1 MSQCKECNVGFAT
14 NETEQPFCLACDAG
28 MYTDQVSSKICKK
41 CPSGFSQISKR
52 QLECKSC
59 GKGYYAEAKGV
70 VSCSE
75 CDTGQFAE
83 KERSHKCTACPR
95 GYSQPRKTQS
105 ECLSCNPGT
114 YTAVENTIEC
124 NKCPPQSKTENSG
137 SISDTECVCDQNYY
151 AKRDTSNE
159 ANELVCFSC
168 PPNSI
173 TKQIGAT
180 NVSFCTCQNG
190 YWKPPDGKECLICPD
205 HATCMNG
212 KLPVTNPGYWKAPW
226 RKEILNLTRNDP
238 LNPRFPCLEPTACV
252 GNATQEGCAPFYN
265 SDAPLCA
272 ACARGAYKEAASFK
286 CVACSKN
293 YSDSVLIMLMVVI
306 ATLVVI
312 IGFTLATVADGGE
325 AAAVDVVILKI
336 AINSGIISAGASAF
350 PLAWPPVVVKMF
362 QIYAVASAS
371 AIGDSL
377 SGTFNRRIRRAKK
390 RPNEFFLTFKI
401 LIFSP
406 SFLLLFSFC
415 SFFSFFPFFF
425 FQPIVC

>member
-1 MSQCKECNVGFAT
+1 MLPPCLLLVKEPQILKKQSLCESCDLGFYAREEKTVKCQNCVAGEFTDTKNSIECKSCAK
-14 NETEQPFCLACDAG
+14 G
-28 MYTDQVSSKICKK
+28 MYTDAPKST
-41 CPSGFSQISKR
+41 G
-52 QLECKSC
+52 CKSC
-59 GKGYYAEAKGV
+59 GKGSYA
-70 VSCSE
+70 SE
-75 CDTGQFAE
+75 SAQT
-83 KERSHKCTACPR
+83 T
-95 GYSQPRKTQS
+95 
-105 ECLSCNPGT
+105 
-114 YTAVENTIEC
+114 C
-124 NKCPPQSKTENSG
+124 NKCPPQSKTKKEG
-137 SISDTECVCDQNYY
+137 SISDNECVCDQNYY

-180 NVSFCTCQNG
+180 NVSFCICQNG

-377 SGTFNRRIRRAKK
+377 SGTFNRRAKT

-401 LIFSP
+401 CIFS
-406 SFLLLFSFC
+406 SSCFLLFLFSL
-415 SFFSFFPFFF
+415 FSLLF